1 MGWTCPYC
9 GKPMESKKITK
20 QECLVLDW
28 IDGDSEYYTVDG
40 KQFSCKPCKIK
51 YNDIEKE
58 WKIPKNVEKTV
69 TEKQEK
75 CIGIICKNLQIPEYP
90 AITKLAASIFIKE
103 NMEASKRASENY
115 KADTMR
121 IYDADDWDEE
131 FWGEEH
137 F

>member
-1 MGWTCPYC
+1 
-9 GKPMESKKITK
+9 MESKKIIK

-28 IDGDSEYYTVDG
+28 IDGDSEYYTVEG
-40 KQFSCKPCKIK
+40 NQYYCKPCKIK
-51 YNDIEKE
+51 YNGIDKE

-75 CIGIICKNLQIPEYP
+75 CIGTICKNLEIPKYP

-103 NMEASKRASENY
+103 NIEASKRASENY
-115 KADTMR
+115 NANAMR
-121 IYDADDWDEE
+121 IYDADDWVDE
-131 FWGEEH
+131 FWGEEY